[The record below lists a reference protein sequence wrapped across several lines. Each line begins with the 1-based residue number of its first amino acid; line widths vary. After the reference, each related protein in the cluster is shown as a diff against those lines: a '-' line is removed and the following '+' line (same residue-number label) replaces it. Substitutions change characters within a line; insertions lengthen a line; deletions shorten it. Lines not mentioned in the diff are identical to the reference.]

1 MDTRRAIELLRRLQ
15 DEIPALPA
23 TNKSAEFASWDE
35 RTRSVLARSLGASHH
50 ITERFGSLS
59 WIDRV
64 VGGDSMDRRAF
75 IDAAVKAKGLIDA
88 AIFELE
94 ELSAP
99 DAGGS
104 DAAYDPELWE
114 HVQPHVLAE
123 EWGKVAS
130 QTAIFTEDR
139 IRKWAGRPVT
149 EIGEALMTAVLGDKG
164 DYRLGRT
171 SGEQQGWHRLGMGI
185 SMALRNVDVHRIQ
198 ERPDNKRYAM
208 GVLGVSSLL
217 LTQLRYEHGNRFKDT
232 GPAAVDALAEA

>member
-1 MDTRRAIELLRRLQ
+1 MLT
-15 DEIPALPA
+15 
-23 TNKSAEFASWDE
+23 
-35 RTRSVLARSLGASHH
+35 RSLGAAHH
-50 ITERFGSLS
+50 ITADFIGLYWQS
-59 WIDRV
+59 RV
-64 VGGDSMDRRAF
+64 TPGTSA
-75 IDAAVKAKGLIDA
+75 DAAAFHAARQKAEGLIEA

-99 DAGGS
+99 DASGA

-114 HVQPHVLAE
+114 HVQPHVVAE
-123 EWGKVAS
+123 DWGKVAS

-149 EIGEALMTAVLGDKG
+149 EIGETLMTAVLGDKG
-164 DYRLGRT
+164 EYRLGRT

-217 LTQLRYEHGNRFKDT
+217 LTQLRYEHGNRFKDS
-232 GPAAVDALAEA
+232 GPAAPTNGSLSAVAP